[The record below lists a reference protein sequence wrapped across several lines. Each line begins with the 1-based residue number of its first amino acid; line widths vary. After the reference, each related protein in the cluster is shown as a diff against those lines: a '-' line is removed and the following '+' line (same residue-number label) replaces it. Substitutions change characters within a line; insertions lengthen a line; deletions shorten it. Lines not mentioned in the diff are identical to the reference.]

1 MTASSAPAM
10 VVTVR
15 PESLQP
21 VSRYFVKSFG
31 CQMNVYDSER
41 MGDVLAGEGHVA
53 TDSADTADIVV
64 LNTCHIREKAAE
76 KLYSDIGRLRK
87 PRADGTRP
95 VIVAAGCVA
104 QAEGAEIGRRAP
116 AVDVIVGPLAYHNLP
131 ALLREAAAIPE
142 DARGARWGRAIDTDM
157 PAAPKFASLPP
168 RRHQGASAFLTVQE
182 GCDKFCSFCVVP
194 YTRGGETSRPQAD
207 LVAEAEALIAAGA
220 VEITLIGQNVNA
232 YDGGS
237 AGTDSLP
244 SLIARLADLPG
255 LRRIRYTTSHPRD
268 MTPGLIDAHATIPKL
283 MPYLHLPVQS
293 GSSRILKAMNRAHTR
308 DSYLAILD
316 KVRAARPDI
325 ALSGDFIVGF
335 PGETEAD
342 FAETLR
348 IVAQVGYAQAYSF
361 KYSQRPGTPAAT
373 MADQVPEP
381 VKEERLARLQAA
393 ITAGAHAFNRASVGR
408 HTEIL
413 LERPGRRAGQLIGK
427 TPWLQSAVVEIPGAK
442 IGDLIAVEI
451 TAGQP
456 NSVEAVPLSRPAER
470 TAA

>member
-1 MTASSAPAM
+1 MTGLAAAAM
-10 VVTVR
+10 TEKFN
-15 PESLQP
+15 PESLP
-21 VSRYFVKSFG
+21 LVSRYFVKSFG

-41 MGDVLAGEGHVA
+41 MGDLLAGEGHVA
-53 TDSADTADIVV
+53 ADTAEQADIVV

-87 PRADGTRP
+87 PRADGSRP

-131 ALLREAAAIPE
+131 ALLKEAAAIPE

-157 PAAPKFASLPP
+157 PVEPKFDKLPP

-182 GCDKFCSFCVVP
+182 GCDKFCTFCVVP

-207 LVAEAEALIAAGA
+207 LVAEAEALVAAGA

-244 SLIARLADLPG
+244 GLIARLAEIDG
-255 LRRIRYTTSHPRD
+255 LKRIRYTTSHPRD
-268 MTPGLIDAHATIPKL
+268 MTQGLIDAHASIPKL

-308 DSYLAILD
+308 ESYLATLAQL
-316 KVRAARPDI
+316 RAVRPDI

-342 FAETLR
+342 FEDTLN
-348 IVAQVGYAQAYSF
+348 IVAEVGYAQAYSF

-373 MADQVPEP
+373 MPDQVPEP

-393 ITAGAHAFNRASVGR
+393 ITAGAYAFNKASVGR
-408 HTEIL
+408 RTEIL
-413 LERPGRRAGQLIGK
+413 LERPGRKPGQLIGK

-451 TAGQP
+451 TEGQP
-456 NSVEAVPLSRPAER
+456 NSVEAIPLSAER
-470 TAA
+470 AAA

>member
-1 MTASSAPAM
+1 MKGL
-10 VVTVR
+10 VQ
-15 PESLQP
+15 PESPQP
-21 VSRYFVKSFG
+21 VSRYHVKSFG

-41 MGDVLAGEGHVA
+41 MGDLLAAEGHVA
-53 TDSADTADIVV
+53 ADSVETADIVV
-64 LNTCHIREKAAE
+64 LNTCHIRERAAE

-87 PRADGTRP
+87 PRADGSRP

-131 ALLREAAAIPE
+131 KLLREAAAIPE

-157 PAAPKFASLPP
+157 PASSKFDNLPA

-182 GCDKFCSFCVVP
+182 GCDKFCTFCVVP

-207 LVAEAEALIAAGA
+207 LVAEAEALVAAGA

-237 AGTDSLP
+237 KGTDSLP
-244 SLIARLADLPG
+244 GLIAQLAEIGG
-255 LRRIRYTTSHPRD
+255 LKRIRYTTSHPRD
-268 MTPGLIDAHATIPKL
+268 MTRALMQAHADISKL

-293 GSSRILKAMNRAHTR
+293 GSSRILKAMNRSHTR
-308 DSYLAILD
+308 ESYLATLAEL
-316 KVRAARPDI
+316 RAIRPDI
-325 ALSGDFIVGF
+325 AMSGDFIVGF

-342 FAETLR
+342 FQDTLR
-348 IVAQVGYAQAYSF
+348 IVAEVGYAQAYSF
-361 KYSQRPGTPAAT
+361 KYSIRPGTPAAG

-393 ITAGAHAFNRASVGR
+393 ITAGAYEFNKASVGR
-408 HTEIL
+408 KTEIL
-413 LERPGRRAGQLIGK
+413 LERPGRKPGQLIGK

-451 TAGQP
+451 TEGQP
-456 NSVEAVPLSRPAER
+456 NSVEASPLQAER
-470 TAA
+470 AAA

>member
-1 MTASSAPAM
+1 M
-10 VVTVR
+10 
-15 PESLQP
+15 
-21 VSRYFVKSFG
+21 SRFHVKSFG

-41 MGDVLAGEGHVA
+41 MGDVLASEGHVA
-53 TDSADTADIVV
+53 VDSPDAADIVV

-87 PRADGTRP
+87 PRADGSRP

-116 AVDVIVGPLAYHNLP
+116 AVDVIVGPLAYHRLP
-131 ALLREAAAIPE
+131 ELLREAAAIPE

-157 PAAPKFASLPP
+157 PAVPKFAALPP

-182 GCDKFCSFCVVP
+182 GCDKFCTFCVVP
-194 YTRGGETSRPQAD
+194 YTRGGEVSRPFAD
-207 LVAEAEALIAAGA
+207 LVTEAEALVAAGA

-232 YDGGS
+232 YGLELGGG
-237 AGTDSLP
+237 ATLP
-244 SLIARLADLPG
+244 ALIAELAQLAG
-255 LRRIRYTTSHPRD
+255 LKRIRYTTSHPRD
-268 MTPGLIDAHATIPKL
+268 MTADLIAAHADIPKL

-293 GSSRILKAMNRAHTR
+293 GSSRILKAMNRAHSR
-308 DSYLAILD
+308 ESYLATLRQ
-316 KVRAARPDI
+316 VRAARPDI

-342 FAETLR
+342 FADTLS
-348 IVAQVGYAQAYSF
+348 IVAEVGYAQAYSF

-393 ITAGAHAFNRASVGR
+393 ITAGSHAFNLASVGR

-456 NSVEAVPLSRPAER
+456 NSVEATPLQTER
-470 TAA
+470 VAA

>member
-1 MTASSAPAM
+1 MLNA
-10 VVTVR
+10 VQ
-15 PESLQP
+15 PESLP
-21 VSRYFVKSFG
+21 LVSRYYVKSFG

-41 MGDVLAGEGHVA
+41 MGDVLAAEGHVA
-53 TDSADTADIVV
+53 TDSSDTADIVV

-87 PRADGTRP
+87 PRADGSRP

-157 PAAPKFASLPP
+157 PASPKFAHLPP

-207 LVAEAEALIAAGA
+207 LVAEAEMLVAAGA

-244 SLIARLADLPG
+244 RLIARLADLPG

-268 MTPGLIDAHATIPKL
+268 MTQGLIDAHASIPKL

-308 DSYLAILD
+308 ESYLATLD
-316 KVRAARPDI
+316 QVRAARPDI

-348 IVAQVGYAQAYSF
+348 IVAEVGYAQAYSF

-373 MADQVPEP
+373 MPDQVPEP

-393 ITAGAHAFNRASVGR
+393 ITLGAFAFNRASVGR

-413 LERPGRRAGQLIGK
+413 LERPGRKAGQLIGK

-456 NSVEAVPLSRPAER
+456 NSVEAVPLSLRAER

>member
-1 MTASSAPAM
+1 MVGRLSS
-10 VVTVR
+10 
-15 PESLQP
+15 ESSQP
-21 VSRYFVKSFG
+21 VSRYHVKSFG

-41 MGDVLAGEGHVA
+41 MGDLLAADGHVA
-53 TDSADTADIVV
+53 VDSADAADIVV

-76 KLYSDIGRLRK
+76 KLYSDIGRLKK
-87 PRADGTRP
+87 PRADGSRP

-131 ALLREAAAIPE
+131 ALLREAAAIPA

-157 PAAPKFASLPP
+157 PASPKFDHLPA

-182 GCDKFCSFCVVP
+182 GCDKFCTFCVVP
-194 YTRGGETSRPQAD
+194 YTRGGEVSRPFAD
-207 LVAEAEALIAAGA
+207 LVREAETLVAAGA

-232 YDGGS
+232 YGLELGGG
-237 AGTDSLP
+237 ATLP
-244 SLIARLADLPG
+244 ALIAELAQLEG
-255 LRRIRYTTSHPRD
+255 LKRIRYTTSHPRD
-268 MTPGLIDAHATIPKL
+268 MTRALIDAHAEIPKL

-308 DSYLAILD
+308 ESYLATLAEL
-316 KVRAARPDI
+316 RAARPDI

-342 FAETLR
+342 FADTLR
-348 IVAQVGYAQAYSF
+348 IVSEVGYAQAYSF

-373 MADQVPEP
+373 MADQVPEA

-393 ITAGAHAFNRASVGR
+393 ITAGAHAFNLASVGR

-413 LERPGRRAGQLIGK
+413 LERPGRKPGQLIGK
-427 TPWLQSAVVEIPGAK
+427 TPWLQSAVVSVTGAK

-451 TAGQP
+451 TEGQP
-456 NSVEAVPLSRPAER
+456 NSVEARPVDRAPSLPAER
-470 TAA
+470 AAA